1 MFRFPTVCFTAFCH
15 CVLSFTNIS
24 VCSALSLATPAYAHE
39 STGVVDIADAD
50 YHLHH
55 RQKHSKS
62 NSVLAVE
69 IDASADEKRV
79 GLASADEKRVGVS
92 DLVYPAAPVL
102 RKEGGETH
110 SHVAESEPEGT

>member
-1 MFRFPTVCFTAFCH
+1 MFRFPTVCFTAYCH

-24 VCSALSLATPAYAHE
+24 VCSARSLATPAYAHE

-79 GLASADEKRVGVS
+79 GVS